1 MTIIN
6 EPIYYHNEYQK
17 YNAPTTTTQ
26 PRKKHTKEAGDYWLG
41 RTLGKGS
48 SGRVKIGYHK
58 ITGEKVAVK
67 IISKSYLS
75 TNATTERAVKR
86 EIAIMKLIQH
96 PHIVRL
102 IDVIDVKDSP
112 NLYLILEYVPKGEL
126 FEYLVTKG
134 RLSENEAKIFFR
146 QIVSTLSFCHQH
158 LICHRDLKPENLLL
172 DENNNIKIADF
183 GMAKLQPNDGTL
195 LETSCGSPHYASPEI
210 VTGVR
215 YNGPASDIWSCGVIL
230 FALLCGR
237 LPFDDCNIRELLRKV
252 KIGKYELPNHLSDPA
267 KDLIQK
273 ILVTKPDQ
281 RITMNQIHNHEWF
294 KSNSDGT
301 IYSIQ
306 QIGLPSP
313 EEIGRPIKN
322 RSEIDERLLETLK
335 VLWTNRPVEQLI
347 EALLNQSFNM
357 EKVAY
362 TLLIRHS
369 NKYWQME
376 HDDEDEDKYTCNKHR
391 VISPQKKHQRPTTI
405 CGVFEP
411 NKKENIGEN
420 EIDKVIPI
428 PLPPGIQSNSKHN
441 NMNPFLPVQI
451 PRKALQ
457 RKSMDRFGC
466 SPIII
471 NNKRNRRLSQPPI
484 VLPKYLLENQNID
497 NNTNKADKRKS
508 TPTTFIYNDHHY
520 ISQQWQLNTEDN
532 LTDQMRHNSSSLSSP
547 KSPSPSLTTADT
559 SSFSSLA
566 TSSTSSFTRFDLRNR
581 LSRFINLRTDPI
593 TMRSPS
599 LSSSKK
605 TKHRMSAPVS
615 SHPLIIQ
622 QQQQLPKNNQE
633 YSTDRVLSKQS
644 LSPII
649 PSPRLLRN
657 NKIIP
662 SHPLMCDSSP
672 LLTTK
677 PLVAPSSS
685 QITTVAESPR
695 LSWLPGLFH
704 FKKPKV
710 CSINCF
716 AKDESEAVGKISQIV
731 QEHMNGYILEQRENY
746 KCIKR
751 KGQVFLRLNKGRAV
765 KNIVIRFKLEIVQE
779 QLPLSIL
786 LSPTKNEKSRN
797 YYKISFIQLQ
807 GENADFVTAIDNIE
821 KSLNDYEQ
829 EAEWITSANGW
840 SVLQNTKTKDQ

>member
-17 YNAPTTTTQ
+17 YHAPTTATP

-75 TNATTERAVKR
+75 TNATTERSVKR

-102 IDVIDVKDSP
+102 IDVIDVEDSP

-134 RLSENEAKIFFR
+134 RLSENEAKTFFR

-281 RITMNQIHNHEWF
+281 RITMDQIHNHDWF
-294 KSNSDGT
+294 KSNTDGT
-301 IYSIQ
+301 VYSIQ
-306 QIGLPSP
+306 QPSLASP
-313 EEIGRPIKN
+313 EDIGRPIKN
-322 RSEIDERLLETLK
+322 RSEIDEQLLETLK
-335 VLWTNRPVEQLI
+335 VLWTNRPVDQLI
-347 EALLNQSFNM
+347 EALLNRSFNM

-362 TLLIRHS
+362 TLLLKHS

-376 HDDEDEDKYTCNKHR
+376 HDDDEDKNAHNKHHL
-391 VISPQKKHQRPTTI
+391 ILSQKIRQRPTTI

-411 NKKENIGEN
+411 SKKEIIGEN
-420 EIDKVIPI
+420 EINKAVPVAL
-428 PLPPGIQSNSKHN
+428 PPPGIQSNSKHN

-451 PRKALQ
+451 PRKSLQ

-466 SPIII
+466 SPIAI
-471 NNKRNRRLSQPPI
+471 NNKRNRRLSQPPV
-484 VLPKYLLENQNID
+484 VLPKPVLENHHLD
-497 NNTNKADKRKS
+497 NNTNNADKRKS
-508 TPTTFIYNDHHY
+508 TPTTFTYNDHHY
-520 ISQQWQLNTEDN
+520 TSQQQWQLNTEDN
-532 LTDQMRHNSSSLSSP
+532 LTEQIRHNSSSLSSP

-581 LSRFINLRTDPI
+581 LSQFINLRNDPTAI
-593 TMRSPS
+593 RSPS
-599 LSSSKK
+599 SSSSKK

-615 SHPLIIQ
+615 FHPPIIQ
-622 QQQQLPKNNQE
+622 QQQQLQTNNQE
-633 YSTDRVLSKQS
+633 SSISKALSKQS
-644 LSPII
+644 LSHIS

-657 NKIIP
+657 NKILP

-672 LLTTK
+672 LLATK

-685 QITTVAESPR
+685 QITTIAESPR

-716 AKDESEAVGKISQIV
+716 AKDENEAIGKISQII

-751 KGQVFLRLNKGRAV
+751 KGQVFLRLNKG
-765 KNIVIRFKLEIVQE
+765 I
-779 QLPLSIL
+779 SI
-786 LSPTKNEKSRN
+786 
-797 YYKISFIQLQ
+797 
-807 GENADFVTAIDNIE
+807 
-821 KSLNDYEQ
+821 
-829 EAEWITSANGW
+829 
-840 SVLQNTKTKDQ
+840 